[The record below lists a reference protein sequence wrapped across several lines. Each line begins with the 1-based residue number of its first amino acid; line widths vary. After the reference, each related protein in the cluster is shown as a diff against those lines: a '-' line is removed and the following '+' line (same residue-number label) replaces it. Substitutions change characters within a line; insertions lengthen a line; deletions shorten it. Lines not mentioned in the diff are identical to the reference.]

1 MAEESDLDISTLPIE
16 EDNMDLDCE
25 SLIKALA
32 FYNKIVE
39 QSDSKEIKKKSRKM
53 LRVNALAIVKIVA
66 SQNTYI
72 AQLEGRIQEMEKSFA
87 SKASTDQALISEA
100 VAREVEKNLP
110 AMAIAQAQT
119 PTYAEMAT
127 LRAKEPGNK
136 VPSKR
141 ERSKSRQKPAMKT
154 DKNFSWLLSP

>member
-1 MAEESDLDISTLPIE
+1 
-16 EDNMDLDCE
+16 
-25 SLIKALA
+25 
-32 FYNKIVE
+32 
-39 QSDSKEIKKKSRKM
+39 M
-53 LRVNALAIVKIVA
+53 LHVNALAIVKIVA

-100 VAREVEKNLP
+100 VARRWRRISP

-136 VPSKR
+136 VPSKGNEAKVAR
-141 ERSKSRQKPAMKT
+141 NRP
-154 DKNFSWLLSP
+154 